1 MTITARP
8 ALPTLLRRALPVGP
22 ALAVAAVLGS
32 GPSHAQADAQ
42 PAQAQ
47 PTQVQPTQVQPTQA
61 QPIQTRAQTGPRI
74 DPQRAFL
81 DQNRRQPGWQVSGS
95 GLQYRA
101 LKRGLP
107 DAPQPD
113 SDDTVRVHY
122 EGRLIDGTVFDS
134 SYAKGEPATFP
145 LHGLI
150 RGWQEGIPMMRV
162 GETWE
167 FVIPYQLGY
176 GAVGRGPVPGGATLL
191 FKVELLGFE
200 PGTAPKNEGKAVNP
214 EAEKLRAQREAQ
226 KKKQGN

>member
-1 MTITARP
+1 MTATARKTLMAAGPGLALAVLLAAAPTLAQGDAQTAPAQAAPADAPPVQARP
-8 ALPTLLRRALPVGP
+8 A
-22 ALAVAAVLGS
+22 
-32 GPSHAQADAQ
+32 
-42 PAQAQ
+42 
-47 PTQVQPTQVQPTQA
+47 
-61 QPIQTRAQTGPRI
+61 AQTGPRI

-81 DQNRRQPGWQVSGS
+81 DQNRRQPGWMVSGT
-95 GLQYRA
+95 GLQYRPVR
-101 LKRGLP
+101 RGNP

-134 SYAKGEPATFP
+134 SYARGEPVSFP

-167 FVIPYQLGY
+167 FVVPHQLGY
-176 GAVGRGPVPGGATLL
+176 GPVGRGPIPGGATLI

-200 PGTAPKNEGKAVNP
+200 AGQAPKNEGKAVNP
-214 EAEKLRAQREAQ
+214 EAEKRRAQKEAEE
-226 KKKQGN
+226 KKKRGRD